1 MADAKRS
8 TISTTSNSNSTPGGS
23 STSSSKSRKS
33 KNDLIRSIV
42 GSYLKARNY
51 TVTDR
56 HRKTDLVLTQ
66 STDQIVMNT
75 AIKNEISKVNSIL
88 FSNIGLNANPSQ
100 VDQHFTKFTKFIRCQ
115 PAAVHAD
122 LSEIIPPL
130 LCHLYIDMLKGRDW
144 RPAIEFLR
152 KHAPL
157 VGKTDA
163 TSSTP
168 AGPSTGSATNLL
180 LPLLQQ
186 NQQQKL
192 NGTVDANDQRDDQRT
207 LPTASAVQN
216 SIIHFTPS
224 PADPERTQLY
234 KRLIHTLS
242 QLTHMQDCDSD
253 PLVAQFRSC
262 QTQLRLRSSSNAT
275 LRQYLAK
282 HGHSIILQPLRT
294 WFCFETVE
302 DKNIIDYNPG
312 SGSESSTQSAGQRE
326 ASMVQPQGL
335 NANGQLTNGVLGER
349 SQSQDQARKSA
360 TLSAEGTNEYDF
372 GEHTT
377 RENERYLLL
386 NGFTKPYI
394 RYRLLEEAENG
405 MSSGHLLTNDEDE
418 EEDDDDDNDG
428 VRNDAK
434 VTATVITEP
443 HHQPESTSD
452 NGAGLGAL
460 GFPRRLTSQER
471 LKRLQESAEKLM
483 LYERP
488 LCVYSLENVGHQL
501 TSVAIDPRCC
511 HVASGFENSTIML
524 WSTNRSTQMGRKP
537 YASLRDRGCSWNVTA
552 CDNRFSESED
562 SDDSD
567 DDDDGGGEGVT
578 DEERGSGSR
587 SMFDLKSKADLG
599 RINKL
604 LPPHSRRKTK
614 RERWKQFLERR
625 CLDNTFTETGGVAL
639 RGHTNA
645 VTDLLFS
652 EHDPLLMSVSRDCT
666 MRAWTG
672 HDYNCR
678 AVYRG
683 HNHPIWTVAESP
695 TGLFLATG
703 SRDTTARLWST
714 DRKFPL
720 MLYAGHTQDVD
731 TIAFHPNG
739 SYLATGSTDLT
750 VRMWCVTSGKQLRLF
765 TDCRQPVQR
774 VCFSP
779 DGKYLAAGGEESRV
793 HIFDLAA
800 GAQLTELKDH
810 TAAISCATWSPDSR
824 HFVSSCVDGTIRIWD
839 AKRMLSTS
847 VDTATASATT
857 QSHSTA
863 HQTQHSSQ
871 ATVLNNGTS
880 TSNPKINITSNS
892 SAQQHSLSA
901 TRNSSATTQ
910 AQVASGVVTGDPVTA
925 VPASSAAPPPD
936 PASVPSAASDG
947 NLLLAYST
955 GCRRIY
961 RLHYNKLDGGL
972 CCIGSS

>member
-1 MADAKRS
+1 
-8 TISTTSNSNSTPGGS
+8 
-23 STSSSKSRKS
+23 
-33 KNDLIRSIV
+33 
-42 GSYLKARNY
+42 
-51 TVTDR
+51 
-56 HRKTDLVLTQ
+56 
-66 STDQIVMNT
+66 MNT
-75 AIKNEISKVNSIL
+75 AIKNDISKVNSIL

-115 PAAVHAD
+115 PAAVLAD

-130 LCHLYIDMLKGRDW
+130 LCHLYIDMLRGRDW

-163 TSSTP
+163 SSGAP
-168 AGPSTGSATNLL
+168 VGPSSGSGVTNLL

-186 NQQQKL
+186 TQQQKL

-216 SIIHFTPS
+216 SIIHFAPS
-224 PADPERTQLY
+224 PADSERTQLY

-253 PLVAQFRSC
+253 PLVVQFRSC
-262 QTQLRLRSSSNAT
+262 QTQLRLRSASIAT

-302 DKNIIDYNPG
+302 DKNIIDYSPG
-312 SGSESSTQSAGQRE
+312 SGGAASTQSTGQRE
-326 ASMVQPQGL
+326 ASVVQPQGS
-335 NANGQLTNGVLGER
+335 NANGQLTNGVPNELGER
-349 SQSQDQARKSA
+349 SQSQDQTQKSA
-360 TLSAEGTNEYDF
+360 TLSAEGANEYDF
-372 GEHTT
+372 GEHTAH
-377 RENERYLLL
+377 ENEQYLLL
-386 NGFTKPYI
+386 NGFNKPYI
-394 RYRLLEEAENG
+394 QYRLLEEAENG
-405 MSSGHLLTNDEDE
+405 MSGGHLLTNDEDE
-418 EEDDDDDNDG
+418 EDDDDDDA
-428 VRNDAK
+428 NDAS
-434 VTATVITEP
+434 VAATVMTES
-443 HHQPESTSD
+443 HQQPESTND
-452 NGAGLGAL
+452 NGAGLSAL
-460 GFPRRLTSQER
+460 GFPRRLTTQER

-483 LYERP
+483 LYEPP

-501 TSVAIDPRCC
+501 TSVAIDPSCC

-562 SDDSD
+562 SEDD
-567 DDDDGGGEGVT
+567 DDDDGGGGAGVT

-839 AKRMLSTS
+839 AKRMLSTT
-847 VDTATASATT
+847 VDTATASAMTSSVSSTHHT
-857 QSHSTA
+857 Q
-863 HQTQHSSQ
+863 QSSQ

-880 TSNPKINITSNS
+880 ISNPKMNITSNLP
-892 SAQQHSLSA
+892 AQQHPASA
-901 TRNSSATTQ
+901 ARNSGSTAQ
-910 AQVASGVVTGDPVTA
+910 AQVASGVGVQTSDPAAA
-925 VPASSAAPPPD
+925 VSGTSAGPPPD